1 MLILVARTKTTP
13 TERYSR
19 MPSPRNKVLFIL
31 ALLLLVSMPAQSAE
45 LPAKRLSLNECI
57 SIALKNATSV
67 KKAQNNLELE
77 GVDLLRSY
85 GSFLPKVTSSASFVP
100 RSVSRSYNSI
110 SSGISS
116 GDKVR
121 TENESIS
128 LGVTA
133 SLNLFNGL
141 SDYSALQS
149 ALDLKGAAG
158 FTLQRARETIVLD
171 ITQHYYQALLD
182 VELLG
187 IARENLQSS
196 NDLLTLTD
204 RQYRIG
210 LKSMTDLYQ
219 QQAEVAGNLLS
230 AIKAENQSRKSRLE
244 LLRRLRLDPVTEI
257 TLEPVETASLESLS
271 PSIDVEAL
279 SASGLKSRA
288 DLEAGRLQTDAAR
301 WQVRSVSG
309 NRLPKLDLVF
319 SMNSNGIEYYKLTSG
334 GRTIDYP
341 YPPIGRQL
349 ENGIGYSVS
358 LNLSW
363 TIFDGF
369 QTRYSVQNA
378 KVNWLNR
385 RLDYEELKDGI
396 VLDLQLAAG
405 DYRSA
410 FNQIEAARA
419 SLRSAGS
426 AFGAV
431 QRKYE
436 LGAAGFVELS
446 AARATLFNAKSN
458 MTQASY
464 NLALQKALLD
474 YTSGKTVIE

>member
-1 MLILVARTKTTP
+1 
-13 TERYSR
+13 
-19 MPSPRNKVLFIL
+19 MPSTLNKSVFIL
-31 ALLLLVSMPAQSAE
+31 AVFLLVSMPAHSAG
-45 LPAKRLSLNECI
+45 LPAKRLSLKECI
-57 SIALKNATSV
+57 SIALENATSV
-67 KKAQNNLELE
+67 RKARNNLELE
-77 GVDLLRSY
+77 GIDVLRSY
-85 GSFLPKVTSSASFVP
+85 GSFLPKVTTTASFVP
-100 RSVSRSYNSI
+100 RSVSSSYNSI
-110 SSGISS
+110 SYGISS
-116 GDKVR
+116 GEKVR
-121 TENESIS
+121 TESESLS
-128 LGVTA
+128 LGVTT

-158 FTLQRARETIVLD
+158 YSLQRARESIVFD
-171 ITQHYYQALLD
+171 VTQHYYQALLD

-187 IARENLQSS
+187 IARENLLSS
-196 NDLLTLTD
+196 TDLLTLTD

-210 LKSMTDLYQ
+210 LKSLTDLYQ
-219 QQAEVAGNLLS
+219 QQAEVAANSLS
-230 AIKAENQSRKSRLE
+230 SIKAENQSRKSRLE
-244 LLRRLRLDPVTEI
+244 LLRRLRLDPFTEI
-257 TLEPVETASLESLS
+257 SLEPVDTASLESLS
-271 PSIDVEAL
+271 PSVDVEAL
-279 SASGLKSRA
+279 AASGLKKRA
-288 DLEAGRLQTDAAR
+288 DLEAGRLQADAAR

-319 SMNSNGIEYYKLTSG
+319 SVNSNGIDHYKLTSG
-334 GRTIDYP
+334 GTTIDYP
-341 YPPIGRQL
+341 YPPLGRQL
-349 ENGIGYSVS
+349 ENSIGYSVS

-385 RLDYEELKDGI
+385 RLDFEELKDGI
-396 VLDLQLAAG
+396 VLDLQQAAG

-410 FNQIEAARA
+410 FTQIEAARA
-419 SLRSAGS
+419 SLTAAGS

-458 MTQASY
+458 LTQASY
-464 NLALQKALLD
+464 NLALQKALVD
-474 YTSGKTVIE
+474 YTSGNTVIE

>member
-1 MLILVARTKTTP
+1 MLILLATTRSTP
-13 TERYSR
+13 AERYNR
-19 MPSPRNKVLFIL
+19 MHSLLNKAVFIL
-31 ALLLLVSMPAQSAE
+31 ALLLPVSMPAQAAE
-45 LPAKRLSLNECI
+45 LPAKRLSLKECI
-57 SIALKNATSV
+57 SIALNNATSV
-67 KKAQNNLELE
+67 RKARNNLELE
-77 GVDLLRSY
+77 GVDVLRSY

-110 SSGISS
+110 SYGISS

-121 TENESIS
+121 TENESLS
-128 LGVTA
+128 LGVTT

-158 FTLQRARETIVLD
+158 FTLQRAKETIVFD

-196 NDLLTLTD
+196 TDLLTLTD

-210 LKSMTDLYQ
+210 LKSLTDLYQ
-219 QQAEVAGNLLS
+219 QQAEAAANSLS

-244 LLRRLRLDPVTEI
+244 LLRRLRLDPLMEI
-257 TLEPVETASLESLS
+257 SLEPVETASIESLS
-271 PSIDVEAL
+271 PSVDVEAL
-279 SASGLKSRA
+279 AASGLKSRA
-288 DLEAGRLQTDAAR
+288 DLEAGRLQADAAR

-309 NRLPKLDLVF
+309 NRLPKLDLVV
-319 SMNSNGIEYYKLTSG
+319 SMNSNAIEYYKLTSG
-334 GRTIDYP
+334 GTTIEYP
-341 YPPIGRQL
+341 YPPMGRQL

-378 KVNWLNR
+378 KVAWLNR

-396 VLDLQLAAG
+396 VLDLRQAVG

-410 FNQIEAARA
+410 FNQIEAAQA
-419 SLRSAGS
+419 SLRAAGS

-446 AARATLFNAKSN
+446 AARTTLFNAKSN
-458 MTQASY
+458 LTQASY
-464 NLALQKALLD
+464 NLALQKALVD